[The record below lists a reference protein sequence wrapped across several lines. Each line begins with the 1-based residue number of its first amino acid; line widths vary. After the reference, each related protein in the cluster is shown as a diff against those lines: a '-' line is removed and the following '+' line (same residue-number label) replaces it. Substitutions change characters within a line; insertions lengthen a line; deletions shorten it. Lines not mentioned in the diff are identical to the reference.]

1 MFFCVIVKIL
11 KTKKKNLLKKNL
23 ACKSE
28 EMSFLKRN
36 FYYCNVI
43 AIYYIS
49 LKSNWRYKFEIPKSQ
64 TLYFHAIAHVNC
76 TAWAMCLPRS
86 IFFLTKT
93 NKHLLAQS
101 QQEKL

>member
-43 AIYYIS
+43 AIYDIS
-49 LKSNWRYKFEIPKSQ
+49 LESN
-64 TLYFHAIAHVNC
+64 C
-76 TAWAMCLPRS
+76 
-86 IFFLTKT
+86 
-93 NKHLLAQS
+93 
-101 QQEKL
+101 